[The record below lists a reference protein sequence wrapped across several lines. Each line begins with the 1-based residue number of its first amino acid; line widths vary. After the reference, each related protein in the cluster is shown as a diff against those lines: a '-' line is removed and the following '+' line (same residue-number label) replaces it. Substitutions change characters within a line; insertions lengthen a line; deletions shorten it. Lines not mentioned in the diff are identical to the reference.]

1 MAEENL
7 DGQEK
12 SELPTDE
19 RREEFRKKGDVAY
32 SREITSVLTFA
43 GVVLFVTIFSTY
55 GYHYLKR
62 MMISHLE
69 ISRSLNMTQENFI
82 LYISNT
88 WYSFLILILPVF
100 LFGSLVAVASTFIQ
114 TRFNFSWSRL
124 KPNMA
129 RFNILKG
136 IKETPTSKVSD
147 STWSK
152 LSMESCL
159 DSSFFSSSI
168 FI

>member
-1 MAEENL
+1 
-7 DGQEK
+7 
-12 SELPTDE
+12 
-19 RREEFRKKGDVAY
+19 
-32 SREITSVLTFA
+32 
-43 GVVLFVTIFSTY
+43 
-55 GYHYLKR
+55 
-62 MMISHLE
+62 MISHLE

-114 TRFNFSWSRL
+114 ARFNFSWSRL

-136 IKETPTSKVSD
+136 IKNMVSGRLLSSLEKV
-147 STWSK
+147 
-152 LSMESCL
+152 
-159 DSSFFSSSI
+159 
-168 FI
+168 